1 MFYIILFQK
10 QYLIKTII
18 KQTIFIMLVVRNSV
32 FWREMTRFGNYLTR
46 KLTNFSKDF
55 VNSISLPLSSA
66 EQFGAN
72 KRLSLRQRHGWERQK
87 VTKKETKGW
96 GWPRPRENW
105 RVSLFYIVSGMFYK
119 DCEIPFDPFERV
131 RMYVHRNVRITLT
144 VNLWLMKLSLTSLI
158 DNLVLDNFDNNLPL
172 EYIPHYNKRKC

>member
-105 RVSLFYIVSGMFYK
+105 RVSLFISWVECFTKIAKYLLILLNVYVCMYIG
-119 DCEIPFDPFERV
+119 
-131 RMYVHRNVRITLT
+131 MYVLR
-144 VNLWLMKLSLTSLI
+144 
-158 DNLVLDNFDNNLPL
+158 
-172 EYIPHYNKRKC
+172 